1 MAFLEIYTIYD
12 YIMWQVRKK
21 YHTVIYIIR
30 IIFCLVQKNDKEML
44 NNSAKIDEN
53 SNPNNPASTLD
64 DDNLE
69 DLSPT
74 LIYDPNIDYERLV
87 CDSIYEELKG
97 DPYIEEMMKII
108 RQQEDY
114 EEDYEES

>member
-1 MAFLEIYTIYD
+1 
-12 YIMWQVRKK
+12 
-21 YHTVIYIIR
+21 
-30 IIFCLVQKNDKEML
+30 
-44 NNSAKIDEN
+44 KIDEN